1 MNILILT
8 PDSVGSTILQRL
20 ITIGLNIEKVPVTN
34 THELVNGLELKNGV
48 ATKNFDLE
56 YTQTLKQITDV
67 LNKSSKD
74 TQLVSRFAKYHI
86 DARNDNLAEKK
97 KFFSFLDRFYQKKI
111 MCVREN
117 IFEYAMSWSIRN
129 ESGVLNVCQK
139 QDRKKV
145 LQVSKVNEK
154 YFIKKC
160 QEYVDYQYWM
170 EKYFTN
176 VEKVSYEDMITNTDV
191 LIEQLIGYK
200 DTFKK
205 KFGMPLSIILRN
217 EYKFFNSLTSK
228 NDIQILTKK
237 EQRALYLY
245 KQTGTSLIKQGI
257 ILDQPIKNTTL
268 YDKRKQIKNFKQCLD
283 KFYSFAKNHNWINQS
298 KATYDFWNKRNI
310 C

>member
-8 PDSVGSTILQRL
+8 PDGVGSTILQRL

-34 THELVNGLELKNGV
+34 THELVNGLDLKNGV
-48 ATKNFDLE
+48 ATKNFDLG
-56 YTQTLKQITDV
+56 YTQTLKQITDI

-86 DARNDNLAEKK
+86 DDRNDNLAEKK

-117 IFEYAMSWSIRN
+117 IFEYAMSWSIRK
-129 ESGVLNVCQK
+129 ESGVLNVYQK

-217 EYKFFNSLTSK
+217 EYEFFNSLTSK

-257 ILDQPIKNTTL
+257 IINQPIKNTTL